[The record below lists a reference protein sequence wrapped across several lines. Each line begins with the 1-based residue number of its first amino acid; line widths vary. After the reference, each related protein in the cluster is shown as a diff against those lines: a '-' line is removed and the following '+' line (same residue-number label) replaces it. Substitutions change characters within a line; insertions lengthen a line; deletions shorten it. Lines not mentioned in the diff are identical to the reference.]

1 MLHHGCYRCYFKE
14 KDQIIPDNNWERK
27 KKISEQPAVSREKR
41 TGSFTGGTPPSP
53 MFTRFV
59 GGITTLSSQGLSQSR
74 EMLLDR
80 VRKAGGDFV
89 LSDVKAAITKYDES
103 KELEPFARFF
113 RDMDQV
119 YLYTSHSCLR
129 YYCSL
134 FV

>member
-1 MLHHGCYRCYFKE
+1 ME
-14 KDQIIPDNNWERK
+14 P
-27 KKISEQPAVSREKR
+27 PAVSRVKKN
-41 TGSFTGGTPPSP
+41 GSFSSGTPPSP

-59 GGITTLSSQGLSQSR
+59 GGITTLSSQGMSQSR

-80 VRKAGGDFV
+80 VRKAGGEFV
-89 LSDVKAAITKYDES
+89 LSDVKGAITKYDKS

-119 YLYTSHSCLR
+119 HFKLMFVIVV
-129 YYCSL
+129 SL